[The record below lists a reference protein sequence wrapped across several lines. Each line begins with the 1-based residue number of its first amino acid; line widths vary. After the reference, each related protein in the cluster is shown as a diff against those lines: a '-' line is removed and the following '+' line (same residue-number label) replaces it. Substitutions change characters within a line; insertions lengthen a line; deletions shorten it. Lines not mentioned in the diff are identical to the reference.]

1 MAKLERGIQVTNIH
15 CNIVT
20 VSIVLGSILFQY
32 CNAKYTCSSALVD
45 SNQADFLFGKTGIF
59 CLGLQKNEFEY
70 GEYCQFLYHFFVT
83 FIRQVGP
90 VKKSKVTPSHCHDAV
105 RTVNGILDGLSYLCQ
120 FDSDGKFHESIGKIF
135 KPLYIVICEMTKII
149 NKE

>member
-1 MAKLERGIQVTNIH
+1 MAKFERPIQVTNIH
-15 CNIVT
+15 CTT
-20 VSIVLGSILFQY
+20 VGGILIILP
-32 CNAKYTCSSALVD
+32 NAKYRSALLD